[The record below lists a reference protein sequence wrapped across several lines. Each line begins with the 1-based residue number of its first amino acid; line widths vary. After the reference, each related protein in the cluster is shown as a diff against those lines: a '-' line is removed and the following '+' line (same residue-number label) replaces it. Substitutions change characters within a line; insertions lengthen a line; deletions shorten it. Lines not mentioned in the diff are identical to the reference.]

1 MLNQANSIWI
11 QHAMRHK
18 YFNPDWWQT
27 RKRWDTRTFSIYVIN
42 LRQHHENILETDRI
56 TFVVSLVCSIVMF
69 SAYESWISFQTKDE
83 RWNSMLCRWKRSLS
97 CSSFNIWFYKKV
109 SFSMFWPF
117 YFLINVTS
125 SSYLFV
131 VSLTFISKKN
141 FTINSN
147 ESLNWLVS
155 QNFPIS
161 SKTKKKTQVDRRN
174 NGCISWEFTFTKGDA
189 CFTMHSLVELNAI
202 GLLIDKSESLSFGSL
217 FFMD

>member
-117 YFLINVTS
+117 FDQCNIVFIPLCRVVNLYFQKKLHHKFKWV
-125 SSYLFV
+125 LK
-131 VSLTFISKKN
+131 LTCLAKFSDFFEN
-141 FTINSN
+141 CQ
-147 ESLNWLVS
+147 E
-155 QNFPIS
+155 
-161 SKTKKKTQVDRRN
+161 KTHVDRRN
-174 NGCISWEFTFTKGDA
+174 NGCISWEFTFTKGDHA
-189 CFTMHSLVELNAI
+189 SRCIHW
-202 GLLIDKSESLSFGSL
+202 
-217 FFMD
+217 